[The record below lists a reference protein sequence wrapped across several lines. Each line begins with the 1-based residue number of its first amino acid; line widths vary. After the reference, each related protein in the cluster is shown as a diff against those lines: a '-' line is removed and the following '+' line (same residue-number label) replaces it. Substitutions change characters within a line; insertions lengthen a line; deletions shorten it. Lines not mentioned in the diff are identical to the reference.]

1 MDIGISGVGGNKL
14 SNGVKMINMG
24 WYMVISKVL
33 MYLLMQFSGNIDE
46 ICWIIISK
54 AMMNL
59 VPR

>member
-33 MYLLMQFSGNIDE
+33 MYLLMQFSRNIDE
-46 ICWIIISK
+46 LCWIIISK